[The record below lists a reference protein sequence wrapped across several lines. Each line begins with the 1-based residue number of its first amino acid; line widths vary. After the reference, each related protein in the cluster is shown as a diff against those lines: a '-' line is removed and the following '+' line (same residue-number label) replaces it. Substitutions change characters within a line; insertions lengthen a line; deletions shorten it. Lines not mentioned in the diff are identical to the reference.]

1 MPAFI
6 KCLGNSVLTLR
17 QTYSRWSPLLQLFQ
31 LFKHLLQG
39 MLFYENLDCY
49 LYSSKLP
56 YIWISPATHLTA
68 DLKCCS
74 SSSISCS
81 THGRLQSWRPC
92 CPCSWSGAFSWIYC
106 TPVPRL
112 LQYMLHCLLSLP
124 RSRLQR
130 YLHLDQPSINWP
142 NICCSVLHSR
152 ATTTAP
158 VSVAQP
164 ASKLSQTSSTVTT
177 QASAALP
184 TVVTKLMLLLS
195 LQLAQFLSKTCRR
208 PQVLLLLNPRPKV
221 ADL

>member
-124 RSRLQR
+124 MSSLQR

-142 NICCSVLHSR
+142 NICCSAYSWIYC
-152 ATTTAP
+152 TP
-158 VSVAQP
+158 
-164 ASKLSQTSSTVTT
+164 
-177 QASAALP
+177 
-184 TVVTKLMLLLS
+184 
-195 LQLAQFLSKTCRR
+195 
-208 PQVLLLLNPRPKV
+208 VLLLLPQYRLHSLLLNYHRLQVLLPLKHPLQYR
-221 ADL
+221 LSLQSWCSCCLYS